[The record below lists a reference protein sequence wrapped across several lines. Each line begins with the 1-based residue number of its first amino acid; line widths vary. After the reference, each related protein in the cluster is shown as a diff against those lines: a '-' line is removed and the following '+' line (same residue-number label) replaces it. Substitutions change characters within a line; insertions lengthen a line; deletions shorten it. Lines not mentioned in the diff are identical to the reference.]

1 MTTSPLN
8 GSIPARPANQTK
20 QIAEAAKQFEAL
32 LIGQM
37 LKSARGPEGAGLT
50 GTEDEPSSALLDMS
64 AEQFAQ
70 SLANKGGLGLAK
82 MVVAGL
88 EKHANR

>member
-1 MTTSPLN
+1 MTTGPVAGPST
-8 GSIPARPANQTK
+8 ARPASQAK
-20 QIAEAAKQFEAL
+20 QIADAAKQFEAL

-37 LKSARGPEGAGLT
+37 LKSAHGPDGEGLM
-50 GTEDEPSSALLDMS
+50 GTEDEPGSALLDMS

-70 SLANKGGLGLAK
+70 TLANQGGLGLAK

-88 EKHANR
+88 ESHANR